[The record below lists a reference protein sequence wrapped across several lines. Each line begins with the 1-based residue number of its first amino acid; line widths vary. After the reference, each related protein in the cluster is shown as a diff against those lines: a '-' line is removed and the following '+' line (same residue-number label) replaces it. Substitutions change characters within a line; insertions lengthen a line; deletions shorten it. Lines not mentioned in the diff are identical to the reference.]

1 MSSRFNYY
9 YQEENI
15 NKRVIEYEYEREFI
29 IISSLFL
36 SSLVV
41 FVVVVVVV
49 VVVLL
54 KRPRSIFNFNY
65 ILNFN
70 QWVAI

>member
-41 FVVVVVVV
+41 V

>member
-36 SSLVV
+36 SRR
-41 FVVVVVVV
+41 F
-49 VVVLL
+49 
-54 KRPRSIFNFNY
+54 RRCRCRTT
-65 ILNFN
+65 
-70 QWVAI
+70 

>member
-41 FVVVVVVV
+41 FVVVV
-49 VVVLL
+49 LL

>member
-41 FVVVVVVV
+41 FVVVVVV
-49 VVVLL
+49 LL